1 LPETKEFIVFPLV
14 RYRVYQRKTGMSST
28 IHRGYIV
35 IAASV
40 IIYRSFIETCQYCI
54 EFFDI
59 PLNTVS
65 IFFVKVTEFNG
76 IESMAIKLR
85 SRLFHSIFHP
95 KNFFVTPSIGIGIWG
110 EYREGQGRRKESRTT
125 VDHL

>member
-1 LPETKEFIVFPLV
+1 
-14 RYRVYQRKTGMSST
+14 VYQRKTGMSST

-40 IIYRSFIETCQYCI
+40 IIYRSFIETCHKCI
-54 EFFDI
+54 EFLDI

-76 IESMAIKLR
+76 IESMTIKLG

-95 KNFFVTPSIGIGIWG
+95 KNFYVIPKIGIGIWG
-110 EYREGQGRRKESRTT
+110 ILEKDREGGKNLEQQ
-125 VDHL
+125 